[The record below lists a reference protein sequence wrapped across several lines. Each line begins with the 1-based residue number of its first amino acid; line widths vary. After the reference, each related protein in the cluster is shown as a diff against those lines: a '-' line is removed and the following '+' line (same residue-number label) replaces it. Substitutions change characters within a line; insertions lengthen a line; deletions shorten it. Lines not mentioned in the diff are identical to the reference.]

1 VFWQRTEH
9 NRLEGGAM
17 RVEQRDDGA
26 PVSGF
31 LNTQADGHDA
41 VLVRGAYPYRA
52 EMMNSYLRL
61 PRT

>member
-1 VFWQRTEH
+1 
-9 NRLEGGAM
+9 M

-41 VLVRGAYPYRA
+41 VLVRGAYRYRA